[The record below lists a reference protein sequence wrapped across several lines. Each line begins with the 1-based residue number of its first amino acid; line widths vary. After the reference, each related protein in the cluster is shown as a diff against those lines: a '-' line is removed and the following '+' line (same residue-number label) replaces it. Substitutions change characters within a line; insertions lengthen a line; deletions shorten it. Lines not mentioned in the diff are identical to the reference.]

1 MNKVL
6 KVLVAAAFVAMVAIN
21 ALANLLPLNQIT
33 TGQVS
38 DSYPNLFT
46 PAPFTF
52 SIWGLIYLLLG
63 LHVLYLMGVFG
74 GPKNVN
80 PDVIKKTAL
89 LFSVSSLLNTAWIF
103 AWHYLQ
109 IPLTMVLM
117 AGILICLLGI
127 THTYYKTGLKGKDIL
142 LLSLPFS
149 VYFGWITVAT
159 IANATVLLVSLDWN
173 GFGIAPHIWT
183 VIILFTG
190 VLIGSVTALRRRDA
204 AYGLVILWAY
214 TGILIRHLPG
224 GSLMGAYPAVYWS
237 AIASLALAAAATARA
252 AASRLSSRQ
261 KTAVR

>member
-1 MNKVL
+1 
-6 KVLVAAAFVAMVAIN
+6 
-21 ALANLLPLNQIT
+21 
-33 TGQVS
+33 
-38 DSYPNLFT
+38 
-46 PAPFTF
+46 
-52 SIWGLIYLLLG
+52 
-63 LHVLYLMGVFG
+63 
-74 GPKNVN
+74 
-80 PDVIKKTAL
+80 
-89 LFSVSSLLNTAWIF
+89 
-103 AWHYLQ
+103 
-109 IPLTMVLM
+109 MVLM
-117 AGILICLLGI
+117 AGILICLLAI

-173 GFGIAPHIWT
+173 GLGIAQQIWT

-224 GSLMGAYPAVYWS
+224 GSLMGAYPAVHWS

-252 AASRLSSRQ
+252 AGSRLSSRQ